1 LKKRKCILGVL
12 KTESGIEIRDEML
25 KWLTPLYEVET
36 VEVDPPNDIEYELP
50 FLKRACEK
58 AIECNEPV
66 LYLHTKGAAMPNR
79 AQPIVR
85 AMWRKAFTVDRDRY
99 FEFVDTDKPTAS
111 TVFVAPLRK
120 ICWYNGFVLNVAA
133 AKKLLSILSVHE
145 DRYWF
150 EQKMLGEAGVTVVG
164 DIELEDGNEVWRVT
178 DRKSCEYED
187 PSMVPEGR
195 LPVIVSLTSWKKR
208 INTVGKTIDSI
219 LDKCKPYKIVLT
231 LAVDEFPKLVNDLPQ
246 DLIQHAREGVLE
258 IQWVKRNVK
267 SFKKVLFTLDR
278 YKNFPIVSADDDCIY
293 TEDYV
298 KILYDKW
305 LTDKKSIWTY
315 KRDTATKIFY
325 FGHGPSCL
333 YPPNCF
339 RNYGLLMLTDQIVD
353 TNHDD
358 IYYGVLA
365 KMMGIPVRQVV
376 EDYHH
381 VPYYFHD
388 EIEPLSDGKELYG
401 IQCIN
406 LCFKTYLEYI
416 RTQDANLFI
425 EN

>member
-1 LKKRKCILGVL
+1 MKKRKCILGVL

-25 KWLTPLYEVET
+25 KWLTPIYDVET
-36 VEVDPPNDIEYELP
+36 VEVDPPNDVEYELP

-58 AIECNEPV
+58 SIEYNEPV

-85 AMWRKAFTVDRDRY
+85 ALWRRSFELDCDKY
-99 FEFVDTDKPTAS
+99 FKNVDTEIPSAS
-111 TVFVAPLRK
+111 APFVATDRK
-120 ICWYNGFVLNVAA
+120 ICWYNGFTMNPAA
-133 AKKLLSILSVHE
+133 AKRILSILSIHE

-150 EQKMLGEAGVTVVG
+150 EQKMLSEAGVSVVG
-164 DIELEDGNEVWRVT
+164 DIELEDGSDVWRET
-178 DRKSCEYED
+178 ERRACEYED
-187 PSMVPEGR
+187 PRMVPEGTI
-195 LPVIVSLTSWKKR
+195 PVIVSLTSWKKR
-208 INTVGKTIDSI
+208 IETVGKTIDSI
-219 LDKCKPYKIVLT
+219 LEHCNPYKIVIT
-231 LAVDEFPKLVNDLPQ
+231 LAVEEFPKLVNDLPPE
-246 DLIQHAREGVLE
+246 IIKYARSGVLE
-258 IQWVKRNVK
+258 VQWVRRNVK
-267 SFKKVLFTLDR
+267 SFKKVLFTLNR
-278 YKNFPIVSADDDCIY
+278 YKNFPVVSADDDCIY

-305 LTDKKSIWTY
+305 VTDKKSIWTY
-315 KRDTATKIFY
+315 KRDVATKKFY
-325 FGHGPSCL
+325 FGHGPACI
-333 YPPNCF
+333 YPPDCF
-339 RNYGLLMLTDQIVD
+339 RNYGLLMLTDQIVS

-365 KMMGIPVRQVV
+365 KMMGISVKQAV
-376 EDYHH
+376 EDPLR

-406 LCFKTYLEYI
+406 LCLKTYLEFI